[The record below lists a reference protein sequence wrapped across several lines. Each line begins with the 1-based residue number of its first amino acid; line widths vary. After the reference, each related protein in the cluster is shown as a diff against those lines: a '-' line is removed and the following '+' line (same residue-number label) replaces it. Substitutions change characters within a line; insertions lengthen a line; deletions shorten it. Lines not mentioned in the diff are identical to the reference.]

1 MASEHANAQ
10 IRLLKELI
18 KEAVEEEY
26 SILLERPERRS
37 NLIEGEDVIEEGVFD
52 DGVLK
57 AVFTAGG
64 PGSGKSFLAD
74 VIFGVRDSSGKPYFG
89 NASFLGKTGLKY
101 VNSDKFFEKQLKDNN
116 IDPGD
121 LQRIEKEDPKLW
133 NKIQGASPNSLRN
146 IAKGKLN
153 MLKGFFESGR
163 IGMLVDGTG
172 GKYDKMVRQKETAEA
187 LGYDTMLLFVDTS
200 EEIAVERNANRDR
213 KLPEKK
219 VRELWSDVQ
228 NNKDAFQNLFGDKMV
243 VVNNDKFG
251 PPPEDVVKELNK
263 FVDAPVQNKI
273 GQVWIED
280 ELEMRGVQTLE
291 PGGASGFRGS
301 KQAAD
306 RIQQMRDT
314 RGKVD

>member
-1 MASEHANAQ
+1 MASEYANAQ
-10 IRLLKELI
+10 IRLIKGLI
-18 KEAVEEEY
+18 KEAIEEEY

-37 NLIEGEDVIEEGVFD
+37 DLIEGEDVIEEGVFD

-116 IDPGD
+116 IDAGD
-121 LQRIEKEDPKLW
+121 LQRIEKEDPALW
-133 NKIQGASPNSLRN
+133 DKIQGAKPDSLRN

-163 IGMLVDGTG
+163 IGMLIDGTG
-172 GKYDKMVRQKETAEA
+172 GRYEKMVRQKETAEA

-200 EEIAVERNANRDR
+200 EEIAVERNANRER

-263 FVDAPVQNKI
+263 FVDAPVENTI
-273 GQVWIED
+273 GRVWIED
-280 ELEMRGVQTLE
+280 ELEMRGVQTLD

-301 KQAAD
+301 TQAAD
-306 RIQQMRDT
+306 RIQQMRDQ
-314 RGKVD
+314 RGKTD

>member
-1 MASEHANAQ
+1 MKRFQANDLRNLVAEVVSAYHAEKRNNW
-10 IRLLKELI
+10 
-18 KEAVEEEY
+18 
-26 SILLERPERRS
+26 LLESPE
-37 NLIEGEDVIEEGVFD
+37 VIKEGVFD
-52 DGVLK
+52 PGILK
-57 AVFTAGG
+57 VVFTAGG

-74 VIFGVRDSSGKPYFG
+74 LIFGVRDAAGKPYFK
-89 NASFLGKTGLKY
+89 NASFLGKAGLKY
-101 VNSDKFFEKQLKDNN
+101 VNSDKFFEKQLKDND

-121 LQRIEKEDPKLW
+121 LARIEKEDPKLW

-172 GKYDKMVRQKETAEA
+172 GNYDKMVRQKEAAEA

-200 EEIAVERNANRDR
+200 EEIAVERNANRER

-228 NNKDAFQNLFGDKMV
+228 NNKEGFENLFGDKMV

-251 PPPEDVVKELNK
+251 PPPEEVVEVINR
-263 FVDAPVQNKI
+263 FVDAPVQNPI
-273 GQVWIED
+273 GQTWIED
-280 ELEMRGVQTLE
+280 ELEMRGVTTLE
-291 PGGASGFRGS
+291 PGGAGGFRGDQRS
-301 KQAAD
+301 AD
-306 RIQQMRDT
+306 RIQQMRDE
-314 RGKVD
+314 RGEV

>member
-1 MASEHANAQ
+1 MASEYANAQ
-10 IRLLKELI
+10 IRLIKGLI
-18 KEAVEEEY
+18 KEAIEEEY

-37 NLIEGEDVIEEGVFD
+37 DLIEGEDVIEEGVFD

-101 VNSDKFFEKQLKDNN
+101 VNSDKFFEKQLKDND
-116 IDPGD
+116 IDAGD
-121 LQRIEKEDPKLW
+121 LQRIEKEDPALW
-133 NKIQGASPNSLRN
+133 DKIQGARPDSLRN

-200 EEIAVERNANRDR
+200 EEIAVERNANRER

-263 FVDAPVQNKI
+263 FVDAPVENTI
-273 GQVWIED
+273 GRVWIED
-280 ELEMRGVQTLE
+280 ELEMRGVQTLD

-306 RIQQMRDT
+306 RIQQMRDQ
-314 RGKVD
+314 RGKTD

>member
-1 MASEHANAQ
+1 VASNKNSGQ
-10 IRLLKELI
+10 IRLIKELI
-18 KEAVEEEY
+18 KEAIEEKY
-26 SILLERPERRS
+26 NILLERPGRS
-37 NLIEGEDVIEEGVFD
+37 NLINEGVFD
-52 DGVLK
+52 DGILK
-57 AVFTAGG
+57 VVFTAGG

-74 VIFGVRDSSGKPYFG
+74 LIFGVRDASGKPYFE

-116 IDPGD
+116 IDAGD

-146 IAKGKLN
+146 IAKGKLE

-172 GKYDKMVRQKETAEA
+172 GKYDKMVRQKEAAEA

-228 NNKDAFQNLFGDKMV
+228 NNKQGFQDLFGDKMV
-243 VVNNDKFG
+243 IVNNDRFG
-251 PPPEDVVKELNK
+251 PPPEDVVEELNK
-263 FVDAPVQNKI
+263 FVSAPVQNPI

-291 PGGASGFRGS
+291 PGGAGGFRGS
-301 KQAAD
+301 RQAAD
-306 RIQQMRDT
+306 RIQQMRDI
-314 RGKVD
+314 RGEVD

>member
-10 IRLLKELI
+10 IRLIKGLI
-18 KEAVEEEY
+18 KEAIEEEY

-37 NLIEGEDVIEEGVFD
+37 NLIEDDGVIEEGVFD

-74 VIFGVRDSSGKPYFG
+74 LIFGVRDAAGKPYFK
-89 NASFLGKTGLKY
+89 NASFLGRTGLKY

-121 LQRIEKEDPKLW
+121 LQRIEKEEPELW
-133 NKIQGASPNSLRN
+133 DKIQGASPDSLRN
-146 IAKGKLN
+146 IAKGKLK

-163 IGMLVDGTG
+163 IGMLIDGTG
-172 GKYDKMVRQKETAEA
+172 GNYEKMVRQKETAEA

-200 EEIAVERNANRDR
+200 EEIAVERNANRER
-213 KLPEKK
+213 KLPEEK

-228 NNKDAFQNLFGDKMV
+228 NNKKGFENLFGDKMV
-243 VVNNDKFG
+243 IVNNDKFG
-251 PPPEDVVKELNK
+251 PPPEVVVKELNM
-263 FVDAPVQNKI
+263 FASAPVQNPI

>member
-1 MASEHANAQ
+1 MKSFQANDLRNLVTEVVSAYRAEK
-10 IRLLKELI
+10 INKW
-18 KEAVEEEY
+18 
-26 SILLERPERRS
+26 LLESPEVLR
-37 NLIEGEDVIEEGVFD
+37 EGVFD
-52 DGVLK
+52 PGILK

-74 VIFGVRDSSGKPYFG
+74 VVFGVRDSSGKPYFE

-116 IDPGD
+116 IDAGD

-146 IAKGKLN
+146 IAKGKLK

-172 GKYDKMVRQKETAEA
+172 GKYDKMVRQKEAAEA

-263 FVDAPVQNKI
+263 FVDAPVQNPI
-273 GQVWIED
+273 GQAWIED
-280 ELEMRGVQTLE
+280 ELEMRGVATLE
-291 PGGASGFRGS
+291 PGGSGGFRGDKAS
-301 KQAAD
+301 AD
-306 RIQQMRDT
+306 RIQQMRDE
-314 RGKVD
+314 RGEQ

>member
-1 MASEHANAQ
+1 MASEYANAQ
-10 IRLLKELI
+10 IRLIKGLI
-18 KEAVEEEY
+18 KEAIEEEY

-37 NLIEGEDVIEEGVFD
+37 DLIEGEDVIEEGVFD

-116 IDPGD
+116 IDAGD
-121 LQRIEKEDPKLW
+121 LQRIEKEDPALW
-133 NKIQGASPNSLRN
+133 DKIQGAKPDSLRN

-153 MLKGFFESGR
+153 MLKSFFESGR
-163 IGMLVDGTG
+163 IGMLIDGTG
-172 GKYDKMVRQKETAEA
+172 GRYDKMVRQKETAEA

-200 EEIAVERNANRDR
+200 EEIAVERNANRER

-251 PPPEDVVKELNK
+251 PPSEDVVKELNK
-263 FVDAPVQNKI
+263 FVDAPVENTI
-273 GQVWIED
+273 GRVWIED
-280 ELEMRGVQTLE
+280 ELEMRGVQTLD

-306 RIQQMRDT
+306 RIQQMRDQ
-314 RGKVD
+314 RGKTD

>member
-314 RGKVD
+314 RGEVD

>member
-1 MASEHANAQ
+1 MASEYANAQ
-10 IRLLKELI
+10 IRLIKGLI
-18 KEAVEEEY
+18 KEAIEEEY

-37 NLIEGEDVIEEGVFD
+37 DLIEGEDVIEEGVFD

-74 VIFGVRDSSGKPYFG
+74 VIFGVRDSSGKPYFA

-116 IDPGD
+116 IDAGD
-121 LQRIEKEDPKLW
+121 LQRIEKEDPALW
-133 NKIQGASPNSLRN
+133 DKIQGARPDSLRN

-200 EEIAVERNANRDR
+200 EEIAVERNANRER

-228 NNKDAFQNLFGDKMV
+228 NNKEAFQNLFGDKMV

-251 PPPEDVVKELNK
+251 PPPEEVVKELNK
-263 FVDAPVQNKI
+263 FVDTPVQNKI

-291 PGGASGFRGS
+291 PGGASGFRGG

-306 RIQQMRDT
+306 RIQQMRDQ
-314 RGKVD
+314 RGKTD

>member
-1 MASEHANAQ
+1 MNRFKANDLRNLVTEVVSSYRAEK
-10 IRLLKELI
+10 INKW
-18 KEAVEEEY
+18 
-26 SILLERPERRS
+26 LLESPEVLR
-37 NLIEGEDVIEEGVFD
+37 EGVFD
-52 DGVLK
+52 PGILK

-74 VIFGVRDSSGKPYFG
+74 VVFGVRDSSGKPYFE

-116 IDPGD
+116 IDAGD

-146 IAKGKLN
+146 IAKGKLK

-172 GKYDKMVRQKETAEA
+172 GKYDKMVRQKEAAEA

-263 FVDAPVQNKI
+263 FVDAPVQNPI
-273 GQVWIED
+273 GQAWIED
-280 ELEMRGVQTLE
+280 ELEMRGVATLE
-291 PGGASGFRGS
+291 PGGSGGFRGDKAS
-301 KQAAD
+301 AD
-306 RIQQMRDT
+306 RIQQMRDE
-314 RGKVD
+314 RGEQ

>member
-1 MASEHANAQ
+1 M
-10 IRLLKELI
+10 
-18 KEAVEEEY
+18 
-26 SILLERPERRS
+26 
-37 NLIEGEDVIEEGVFD
+37 
-52 DGVLK
+52 
-57 AVFTAGG
+57 
-64 PGSGKSFLAD
+64 
-74 VIFGVRDSSGKPYFG
+74 
-89 NASFLGKTGLKY
+89 
-101 VNSDKFFEKQLKDNN
+101 NSDKFFEKQLKDND

-121 LQRIEKEDPKLW
+121 LARIEKEDPKLW

-146 IAKGKLN
+146 IAKGKLK

-163 IGMLVDGTG
+163 IGMLIDGTG
-172 GKYDKMVRQKETAEA
+172 GNYEKMVRQKETAEA

-200 EEIAVERNANRDR
+200 EEIAVERNANRER
-213 KLPEKK
+213 KLPEEK

-228 NNKDAFQNLFGDKMV
+228 NNKKGFENLFGDKMV
-243 VVNNDKFG
+243 IVNNDKFG

-291 PGGASGFRGS
+291 PGGAGGFRGS